1 MPRRFRSLPAVFA
14 FLHDL
19 PAVVVGFL
27 IILASIGYSVA
38 GIAVIGRVEPPE
50 TRHTYNDIV
59 GFVIAVVGV
68 VYAVLLAWAAIAA
81 WETHDRAEM
90 AVEREASLVAD
101 VAELAEGLGETG
113 VAIRAQA
120 AAYVEVVL
128 STEWAAMTSGERPTE
143 GWAAAEAMRTLVL
156 AHRPADDGETLAQDH
171 LLEQVTAFIDARRD
185 RLYLADY
192 GIHPVI
198 WSVIVLGTLLIVA
211 LSFFFGLERR
221 RHQVLTSILAV
232 SVALVVFMIVELDRP
247 FMGDMA
253 VDPEMFRMTAERL
266 AAGAPA

>member
-1 MPRRFRSLPAVFA
+1 MFAV
-14 FLHDL
+14 LHDL
-19 PAVVVGFL
+19 PAFLVGVL
-27 IILASIGYSVA
+27 IVLASIGYSVA

-68 VYAVLLAWAAIAA
+68 VYAVLLAWAAVAA

-101 VAELAEGLGETG
+101 VADLAEGLGANG
-113 VAIRAQA
+113 AAIRTEA
-120 AAYVEVVL
+120 AAYVEAVL
-128 STEWAAMTSGERPTE
+128 ATEWAAMTRGIRPVE
-143 GWAAAEAMRTLVL
+143 GWAAAEAMRDRAIAHTPANDTEDLV
-156 AHRPADDGETLAQDH
+156 QDQ
-171 LLEQVTAFIDARRD
+171 LLQQITALFDARRD
-185 RLYLADY
+185 RLYLANT

-198 WSVIVLGTLLIVA
+198 WSVIVLGTLLVVA

-253 VDPEMFRMTAERL
+253 VGPDMFRLVADRI
-266 AAGAPA
+266 ASGAPA